1 LYSPTDASSSA
12 AVALASA
19 LLGALAPSAAA
30 QNVGANTA
38 ASSLS
43 AAYSYTGVLQSNVA
57 GGRRRG
63 TTFSG
68 AAALQFTL
76 MLDRLV
82 PWRGTELFVFLL
94 DTHGGVPTDLVGSLQ
109 AVSGIEA
116 PPGLRLEELWL
127 QQNAFANRFSVL
139 IGRYDLNTEFYRL
152 QSAAL
157 FVHSSL
163 GIGPEFAQSGVA
175 GPSTFP
181 YTAVGARADFKPSAN
196 VVWRAA
202 VLNGSPV
209 DRPGGGA
216 RLFARGDGAL
226 LVAEVAALDRP
237 ESAAT
242 PRDRRFQIGRGM
254 VRTYSR
260 KVALGVWHY
269 TASFPD
275 LADVLPNGDAV
286 QHKGSSG
293 AYLIADQSLWTAP
306 RGGARA
312 LTAFAQLGLGDSR
325 VNRVGRYVGGGLT
338 LTGPLPRRAQDQV
351 GLAGAVALLGSHY
364 KRMLTPASSTVAS
377 ETALELTYLA
387 QLNGSLAVQAD
398 LEYVVSPGGS
408 RTTRNALMPGLRIAL
423 AR

>member
-38 ASSLS
+38 ASSLL

-63 TTFSG
+63 TAFSG

-76 MLDRLV
+76 MDRLV

-127 QQNAFANRFSVL
+127 QQNAFENRFSVL
-139 IGRYDLNTEFYRL
+139 VGRYDLNTEFYRV
-152 QSAAL
+152 QSSAL

-163 GIGPEFAQSGVA
+163 GIGPEFAQSCVA

-181 YTAVGARADFKPSAN
+181 FTAVGARADFKPSAN
-196 VVWRAA
+196 VVWRTA

-226 LVAEVAALDRP
+226 LVGEVAVLDRAD
-237 ESAAT
+237 SANM

-254 VRTYSR
+254 VRTYLR

-275 LADVLPNGDAV
+275 LADVLPNGSPV
-286 QHKGSSG
+286 QRRGSTG
-293 AYLIADQSLWTAP
+293 AYLIADQTVWTAP
-306 RGGARA
+306 RGGARVA
-312 LTAFAQLGLGDSR
+312 TAFAQLGFGDSR
-325 VNRVGRYVGGGLT
+325 VNRVGGYFGGGLT
-338 LTGPLPRRAQDQV
+338 LTDPLPRRAQDQV
-351 GLAGAVALLGSHY
+351 GLAVAAALLGSHY
-364 KRMLTPASSTVAS
+364 KRTLTPARAAVAS

-387 QLNGSLAVQAD
+387 QLSASLGVQPD
-398 LEYVVSPGGS
+398 LQYIIFPSGS
-408 RTTRNALMPGLRIAL
+408 RATRNALVPGIRISL